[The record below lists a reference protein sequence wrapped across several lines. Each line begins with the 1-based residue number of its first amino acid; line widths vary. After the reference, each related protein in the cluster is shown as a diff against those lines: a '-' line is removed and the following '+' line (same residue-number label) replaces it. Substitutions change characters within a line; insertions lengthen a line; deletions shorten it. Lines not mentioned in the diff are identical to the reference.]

1 MSMFIL
7 HCTHRP
13 ITEETDMKPATRA
26 IAFSVVA
33 LFVIS
38 GCGGGSD
45 GSADANMAAVDE
57 DSPEFAAMQYRQ
69 GLMHVMG
76 YKIATLR
83 DMAEGTIEANDAVF
97 VKYAADLATAAHML
111 LEGFEGMDA
120 SSTDALPGS
129 GAFPDVWSN
138 WDDFAQ
144 KAAELQAAADEVN
157 VAANAPGFT
166 VTAESAE
173 PLGPVC
179 GNCHRPYRQR

>member
-1 MSMFIL
+1 
-7 HCTHRP
+7 
-13 ITEETDMKPATRA
+13 MKSATRA
-26 IAFSVVA
+26 TASCAAIA
-33 LFVIS
+33 LFAIS
-38 GCGGGSD
+38 GCGD
-45 GSADANMAAVDE
+45 GAADADMAAVDE

-83 DMAEGTIEANDAVF
+83 DMAEGAIEADDAVF
-97 VKYAADLATAAHML
+97 AKYAVDLATAAHML
-111 LEGFEGMDA
+111 LEGFEGMEA

-157 VAANAPGFT
+157 AAANAPGFT
-166 VTAESAE
+166 VTADSAE